1 MKIAAADVILLRR
14 TRRHVNHFPTV
25 GLLLKGPADRLA
37 NVKSMGGV
45 GRRVPARDRAPVVL
59 GGTGEQPGMAPVKAP
74 ADPRLVVENASLR
87 YGDLAVLDDL
97 SLSVGTSEIVS
108 IVGPSG
114 CGKTTLLRCVGGLN
128 RLNRGE
134 IRIDGQRVEKPLPIV
149 SMVFQHFGLFPW
161 KNLWSNIAYGL
172 RLRHTPKEE
181 IERRVADAIALVS
194 LKGFENS
201 YPHQLSGGMQQRAG
215 LARALV
221 MEPKLLLMDEPFSA
235 IDAQTREQ
243 LQFELLRIWD
253 SRPTAMMFVTH
264 AIEEAV
270 LMGDRVVV
278 LAGRPAH
285 VRAVRDVDL
294 PRPRERSVVASPAFI
309 NLREQIWHDLFGQQ
323 GANGARVQ

>member
-1 MKIAAADVILLRR
+1 VNRSDLDVLSAARPRKPD
-14 TRRHVNHFPTV
+14 
-25 GLLLKGPADRLA
+25 
-37 NVKSMGGV
+37 
-45 GRRVPARDRAPVVL
+45 
-59 GGTGEQPGMAPVKAP
+59 AP
-74 ADPRLVVENASLR
+74 AAKPAMDARLVVENACLR
-87 YGDLAVLDDL
+87 YGELEVLSEL
-97 SLSVGTSEIVS
+97 SLSVGGTEIVS

-128 RLNRGE
+128 QLNAGE
-134 IRIDGQRVEKPLPIV
+134 IRIEGQRVEKPSPSV

-161 KNLWSNIAYGL
+161 RNLWNNIAYGL
-172 RLRHTPKEE
+172 KLKHMPKDE
-181 IERRVADAIALVS
+181 IERRVAEAIELVG
-194 LKGFENS
+194 LKGFEKS

-253 SRPTAMMFVTH
+253 ARPTAMMFVTH
-264 AIEEAV
+264 AIDEAV

-285 VRAVRDVDL
+285 VRAVREVNL
-294 PRPRERSVVASPAFI
+294 PRPRERSVVSSPDFI
-309 NLREQIWHDLFGQQ
+309 RLRDQVWHDLFDQPAAQEARGQE
-323 GANGARVQ
+323 

>member
-1 MKIAAADVILLRR
+1 MRTAA
-14 TRRHVNHFPTV
+14 TRSTS
-25 GLLLKGPADRLA
+25 LA
-37 NVKSMGGV
+37 VSAQQASMNGS
-45 GRRVPARDRAPVVL
+45 AEA
-59 GGTGEQPGMAPVKAP
+59 
-74 ADPRLVVENASLR
+74 RLVVENACLR
-87 YGDLAVLDDL
+87 YGQLDVLADL
-97 SLSVGTSEIVS
+97 SLTVGSSEIVS

-128 RLNRGE
+128 RLNEGV
-134 IRIDGQRVEKPLPIV
+134 IRIDGQMVEKPLPSV

-172 RLRHTPKEE
+172 KLRHTPKDEVE
-181 IERRVADAIALVS
+181 TRVSDAIELVG
-194 LKGFENS
+194 LKGFEKS

-243 LQFELLRIWD
+243 LQFEMLRIWD
-253 SRPTAMMFVTH
+253 QRPTAMMFVTH
-264 AIEEAV
+264 AIDEAV

-285 VRAVRDVDL
+285 VRAVRKVDL
-294 PRPRERSVVASPAFI
+294 PRPRDRSVVSSPTFI
-309 NLREQIWHDLFGQQ
+309 NLREQVWHDLFDHP
-323 GANGARVQ
+323 GANGTRVQ

>member
-1 MKIAAADVILLRR
+1 MPPSS
-14 TRRHVNHFPTV
+14 NP
-25 GLLLKGPADRLA
+25 
-37 NVKSMGGV
+37 S
-45 GRRVPARDRAPVVL
+45 
-59 GGTGEQPGMAPVKAP
+59 
-74 ADPRLVVENASLR
+74 LVVENASLH
-87 YGDLAVLDDL
+87 YGALDVLADV
-97 SLSVGTSEIVS
+97 SLTVDAREILS

-128 RLNRGE
+128 QLNGGE
-134 IRIDGQRVEKPLPIV
+134 IRIDGQRVEKPLPMV

-161 KNLWSNIAYGL
+161 RNMWSNIAYGL
-172 RLRHTPKEE
+172 MLRRTPKAE
-181 IERRVADAIALVS
+181 IARRVDAAIEMVG
-194 LKGFENS
+194 LKGFEKS

-253 SRPTAMMFVTH
+253 QRPTAMMFVTH
-264 AIEEAV
+264 SIDEAV

-285 VRAVRDVDL
+285 VRALRRVDL
-294 PRPRERSVVASPAFI
+294 PRPRERSMVTSPEFLD
-309 NLREQIWHDLFGQQ
+309 LREQIWHDLFGQP
-323 GANGARVQ
+323 ADRENTPRVRSVHSAAGRK

>member
-1 MKIAAADVILLRR
+1 MLVDCEEHANRGDPFRV
-14 TRRHVNHFPTV
+14 V
-25 GLLLKGPADRLA
+25 G
-37 NVKSMGGV
+37 
-45 GRRVPARDRAPVVL
+45 VPARRESMTDA
-59 GGTGEQPGMAPVKAP
+59 GTA
-74 ADPRLVVENASLR
+74 RLVIESASLR
-87 YGDLAVLDDL
+87 YGQLDVLSDI
-97 SLSVGTSEIVS
+97 SLNVGTSEIVS

-128 RLNRGE
+128 QLNRGA

-172 RLRHTPKEE
+172 LLRHTPKGEV
-181 IERRVADAIALVS
+181 ERRVADAIDLVG
-194 LKGFENS
+194 LKGFEKS

-253 SRPTAMMFVTH
+253 RRPTAMMFVTH
-264 AIEEAV
+264 AIDEAV

-285 VRAVRDVDL
+285 VRAVRTVDL
-294 PRPRERSVVASPAFI
+294 PRPRERSVVASREFI
-309 NLREQIWHDLFGQQ
+309 NLREQVWHDLFDQQ
-323 GANGARVQ
+323 GANAARMQ

>member
-1 MKIAAADVILLRR
+1 MNGDAC
-14 TRRHVNHFPTV
+14 
-25 GLLLKGPADRLA
+25 
-37 NVKSMGGV
+37 
-45 GRRVPARDRAPVVL
+45 
-59 GGTGEQPGMAPVKAP
+59 
-74 ADPRLVVENASLR
+74 LVVENASLR
-87 YGDLAVLDDL
+87 YGELEVLSEL
-97 SLSVGTSEIVS
+97 SLTVGASEIVS

-128 RLNRGE
+128 QLNGGE
-134 IRIDGQRVEKPLPIV
+134 IRIDGQRVEKPLPVV

-161 KNLWSNIAYGL
+161 RNLYSNIAYGL
-172 RLRHTPKEE
+172 LLKHTPKEE
-181 IERRVADAIALVS
+181 IARRVGAAIEMIG

-253 SRPTAMMFVTH
+253 RRPTAMMFVTH
-264 AIEEAV
+264 SIDEAV
-270 LMGDRVVV
+270 LMGDRIVV

-285 VRAVRDVDL
+285 VRAVRDVNL
-294 PRPRERSVVASPAFI
+294 PRPRERSVVASPTFI
-309 NLREQIWHDLFGQQ
+309 ELREQVWHDLFDQPASGVTS
-323 GANGARVQ
+323 NGASAQQ